1 MTSFVTRIWDMKSV
15 YRKMLKILMV
25 DSDFKSQS
33 FSGQEMKMSFTCT
46 LDVDWIEESLNFSF
60 ENEWEWML
68 VNCELEMNN

>member
-1 MTSFVTRIWDMKSV
+1 
-15 YRKMLKILMV
+15 MV